1 MKKLKPLLVSITII
15 LLASSL
21 FAQSAQ
27 RLEPVDVR
35 STALGTSYYTDTET
49 FYSLFNNPAT
59 IAFTGDMILWF
70 PNLSVVTGGDVFK
83 TVELAALI
91 TDATSGTP
99 PTGAG
104 DLATYTDLYNDLN
117 DFIGEDGFNA
127 SVKIGGPLTFGSI
140 NNNFGWGVFNTID
153 VSAKLNTNGDL
164 ISFDLPENL
173 EDLNDLISGGVP
185 TVPGFENALSL
196 PIVTTVDFNTDI
208 LVGYAVPFDFGI
220 LGNLSFGV
228 SARGITQLSMVYK
241 DDFKNIY
248 QSFDSFDALG
258 IPASATLGLGLD
270 LGVQYEFLDMVSVAL
285 VWQDFYS
292 PIWTNSFEGLSAIL
306 EKDAASGFQYSVL
319 NPQLGIGASVD
330 LVPLETLTGG
340 FISHAAA
347 YANYADFLQFVR
359 NAQSG
364 ELYQDPLLDLAVGA
378 EVVLMDMVALRLGM
392 NQLFISGGVGVY
404 LGDLRLDASFHNE
417 ELGYAGTD
425 WKQFNFGLSVTYLQM

>member
-1 MKKLKPLLVSITII
+1 MKHLKYSLMVVLV
-15 LLASSL
+15 LVLAFSL
-21 FAQSAQ
+21 SAQSAQ

-49 FYSLFNNPAT
+49 FYSLFNNPAA
-59 IAFTGDMILWF
+59 IAFTGDMVLWF

-83 TVELAALI
+83 SVELANMI
-91 TDATSGTP
+91 TEATSGTP
-99 PTGAG
+99 PTGTPEE
-104 DLATYTDLYNDLN
+104 LQEYTALYNDINNL
-117 DFIGEDGFNA
+117 IGDDGFNA

-164 ISFDLPENL
+164 VSFDLPENL

-185 TVPGFENALSL
+185 TLPNFDTAASL

-208 LVGYAVPFDFGI
+208 MVGYAVPFDFGI
-220 LGNLSFGV
+220 LGDLSFGV

-241 DDFKNIY
+241 DDLSTIY
-248 QSFDSFDALG
+248 QTFDSFDALG

-270 LGVQYEFLDMVSVAL
+270 LGVQYEFLDMVSVAI

-330 LVPLETLTGG
+330 LVPLEIITGG
-340 FISHAAA
+340 LISHAAA

-392 NQLFISGGVGVY
+392 NQLFISGGVGLY
-404 LGDLRLDASFHNE
+404 LGNLRLDASFHNE

-425 WKQFNFGLSVTYLQM
+425 WKQFNFGLSVTYLD